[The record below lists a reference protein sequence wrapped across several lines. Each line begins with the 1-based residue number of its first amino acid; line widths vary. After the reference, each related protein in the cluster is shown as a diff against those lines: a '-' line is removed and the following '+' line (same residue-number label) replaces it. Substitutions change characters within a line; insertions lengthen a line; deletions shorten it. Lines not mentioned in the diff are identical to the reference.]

1 MRGWRNGSRNGLKI
15 RWSQGREG
23 SNPSP
28 RTNRGVAQL
37 ARAVDSYQTKHIYKE
52 ILWTQI

>member
-1 MRGWRNGSRNGLKI
+1 MFRLKQMVSRKEVITSLKMQGWRNGSRNGLKI

-28 RTNRGVAQL
+28 RTN
-37 ARAVDSYQTKHIYKE
+37 I
-52 ILWTQI
+52 